1 MSGSVSFDQ
10 AAEYYD
16 RTRVTG
22 EAALAATLDL
32 LEGQFRGRGR
42 VLEVGVGTGAI
53 ALPLAQRGL
62 SLAGLDL
69 SAPMMR
75 KLVEKAGG
83 RTFPLTQGDATRI
96 PFRDGAFDGAYVRWV
111 LHLISGWRE
120 AVAELCR
127 VVGSGGS
134 VIVEPGGY
142 GGRWRDVWRR
152 FVAEVGEAAAPVG
165 LDVRH
170 GYSDLD
176 EAFARGRAHLR
187 ELPVIMMPIEGSLSE
202 FFQEAGDRI
211 YSWTWNVP
219 DGQFREA
226 LGRVRDWAAEEY
238 GDLDKPYEEQVP
250 MAWRA
255 YDVS

>member
-16 RTRVTG
+16 RTRVTDK
-22 EAALAATLDL
+22 AALAATLDL
-32 LEGQFRGRGR
+32 LEGQFRGRGL
-42 VLEVGVGTGAI
+42 VLEIGVGTRAI
-53 ALPLAQRGL
+53 ALPLAQREL

-83 RTFPLTQGDATRI
+83 CPFPLTQGDATRI
-96 PFRDGAFDGAYVRWV
+96 PFRDRVFDGAYARWV
-111 LHLISGWRE
+111 LHLIPRWRE

-127 VVGSGGS
+127 VVVSGGT

-142 GGRWRDVWRR
+142 RGRWRDVWRR
-152 FVAEVGEAAAPVG
+152 VVAEVGEAAAPVG
-165 LDVRH
+165 LDVRQ

-176 EAFARGRAHLR
+176 EAFARAGAHLR
-187 ELPVIMMPIEGSLSE
+187 ELAVVVMPIEGSLSE

-211 YSWTWNVP
+211 YSWTWRVP
-219 DGQFREA
+219 DGELRGA
-226 LGRVRDWAAEEY
+226 LERVHEWAAREY
-238 GDLDKPYEEQVP
+238 GDLDKPFEEQVP